1 MAEVMAGFVCGF
13 ALSLA
18 ATPIAAILIVKARVT
33 SPLMQQIVPEGTSLI
48 AVSALLHT
56 FFMLT
61 MTAVG
66 ILLGLLLAGLESSNP
81 GSGLGS
87 PNRVFTAFVL
97 VATAIAVLPLA
108 VASAKLRVPLLIGSL
123 IFVATFAWFMPY
135 LASWSPIES

>member
-1 MAEVMAGFVCGF
+1 MAEVMAGFICGF

-18 ATPIAAILIVKARVT
+18 ATPIVAILIVRARVT

-48 AVSALLHT
+48 AVSVLLHT

-66 ILLGLLLAGLESSNP
+66 ILLGILLAGLENSNP
-81 GSGLGS
+81 AAGLGS
-87 PNRVFTAFVL
+87 PNRAFTAFIL
-97 VATAIAVLPLA
+97 IATMIAIVPLA
-108 VASAKLRVPLLIGSL
+108 IASAKPRAPFVIGGL

>member
-13 ALSLA
+13 GLSLA

-48 AVSALLHT
+48 AVSVLLHT

-66 ILLGLLLAGLESSNP
+66 ILLGILLAGLENSNP
-81 GSGLGS
+81 ASGLGS
-87 PNRVFTAFVL
+87 PNRAFTAFVL
-97 VATAIAVLPLA
+97 IATAIAVLPLS
-108 VASAKLRVPLLIGSL
+108 VASARLRVPFVIGGL
-123 IFVATFAWFMPY
+123 VFVATFAWFMPY
-135 LASWSPIES
+135 LASWSPIEG